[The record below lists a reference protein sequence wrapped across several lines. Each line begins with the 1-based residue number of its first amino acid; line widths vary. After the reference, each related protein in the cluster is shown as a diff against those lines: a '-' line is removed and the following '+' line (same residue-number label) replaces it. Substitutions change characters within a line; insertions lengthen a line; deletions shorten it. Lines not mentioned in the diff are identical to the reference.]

1 MCGHFSAIMAM
12 VGPPTYPAPM
22 QHTVLFEREREE
34 AARCYSREKQISE
47 TRSRV
52 EEYMC
57 VFDHD
62 DARFVSSGTKRTT
75 PTTKRVLQKIIET
88 TRERRSKT
96 GDDRSIDRSILR
108 TLGYLHHLFCFDD
121 DAKGT
126 TNAQSTLEYLGY
138 YYVKRKEKR
147 KKEAVMNEGGL

>member
-22 QHTVLFEREREE
+22 QHTVLFERERE
-34 AARCYSREKQISE
+34 RKRRDVSVCREKQISE

-52 EEYMC
+52 YKSTC

-75 PTTKRVLQKIIET
+75 PTTKRVVQKIIET
-88 TRERRSKT
+88 TREKT
-96 GDDRSIDRSILR
+96 LENNGGRSIDRFYALLVIFTISFAL
-108 TLGYLHHLFCFDD
+108 TTTQ
-121 DAKGT
+121 KGPPT

-138 YYVKRKEKR
+138 YYVRKEKKR
-147 KKEAVMNEGGL
+147 GRRRL

>member
-1 MCGHFSAIMAM
+1 M
-12 VGPPTYPAPM
+12 
-22 QHTVLFEREREE
+22 
-34 AARCYSREKQISE
+34 
-47 TRSRV
+47 
-52 EEYMC
+52 
-57 VFDHD
+57 
-62 DARFVSSGTKRTT
+62 
-75 PTTKRVLQKIIET
+75 QKIIET
-88 TRERRSKT
+88 TREKT
-96 GDDRSIDRSILR
+96 LENNGGRSILR